1 MKLPS
6 IVYQDGIRKGTQVKF
21 GGLNHNLG
29 AGDGELWD
37 MRNLTSDYYPLLASR
52 GRRRLFRT
60 LTKGNGLFSWDALAW
75 ADGTKFFYGGIE
87 RGSVEDNEKTFCA
100 LGAYLIILPDKK
112 YYNTLTGEFGSLESE
127 WAGTSLTFT
136 NGKLFEE
143 EAKANTIQCAGVDW
157 SAYFKAGDAV
167 TISGCTKHTENNKTP
182 VIREID
188 GDKMYFYEYAFT
200 LDGDKGETPYTESGN
215 MTVRRTVPML
225 RYICENENRLWGCD
239 DTTIY
244 ASKLGDPFNWNV
256 YEGLDTDSYA
266 VDTGSAGK
274 FTGCVSFLFTKKGIL
289 PVAAL
294 NAYKGTGWKE
304 DMMSLIQANHI
315 PGLTKWYN
323 EGGKEELE
331 TIPGVVPA
339 EEVVYA
345 PLYRNPKR
353 IFGIGLNY
361 ADHAKDIGNAA
372 PTGFPGSFFKM
383 ADTLIGPNDD
393 ILLPKLKEAQKTTAE
408 AELGII
414 MGRDCRDVPEEE
426 WESAIVGYTTIL
438 DMTEESILKGNDF
451 VPGNPR
457 YLTIVKNFP
466 TFFSFGP
473 QLVTPDEVPDVL
485 KLEVQSVHNGEIHA
499 KNTVDHM
506 THVPSRLVSLHSSIQ
521 GWYAGDVLSTG
532 TPRAFHI
539 QDGDIAE
546 CRIVGPDGF
555 EMEPLKNPVV
565 DLKLH

>member
-1 MKLPS
+1 MRLATIRINGAEVAG
-6 IVYQDGIRKGTQVKF
+6 IVMEKGVMPLSAVNAAKGT
-21 GGLNHNLG
+21 
-29 AGDGELWD
+29 AWREE
-37 MRNLTSDYYPLLASR
+37 MY
-52 GRRRLFRT
+52 
-60 LTKGNGLFSWDALAW
+60 AL
-75 ADGTKFFYGGIE
+75 I
-87 RGSVEDNEKTFCA
+87 
-100 LGAYLIILPDKK
+100 
-112 YYNTLTGEFGSLESE
+112 
-127 WAGTSLTFT
+127 
-136 NGKLFEE
+136 
-143 EAKANTIQCAGVDW
+143 CAG
-157 SAYFKAGDAV
+157 
-167 TISGCTKHTENNKTP
+167 
-182 VIREID
+182 
-188 GDKMYFYEYAFT
+188 
-200 LDGDKGETPYTESGN
+200 
-215 MTVRRTVPML
+215 
-225 RYICENENRLWGCD
+225 
-239 DTTIY
+239 
-244 ASKLGDPFNWNV
+244 
-256 YEGLDTDSYA
+256 
-266 VDTGSAGK
+266 
-274 FTGCVSFLFTKKGIL
+274 
-289 PVAAL
+289 
-294 NAYKGTGWKE
+294 
-304 DMMSLIQANHI
+304 QI
-315 PGLTKWYN
+315 PGLTAWYN
-323 EGGKEELE
+323 AWGKAELE
-331 TIPGVVPA
+331 GMPGLGPQ
-339 EEVVYA
+339 EQVVYA

-361 ADHAKDIGNAA
+361 AEHAGDIGNAP

-383 ADTLIGPNDD
+383 ADTLIGPGDE
-393 ILLPKLKEAQKTTAE
+393 ICTPALKEAQKTTAE

>member
-1 MKLPS
+1 MRLATIKLHGAEVAG
-6 IVYQDGIRKGTQVKF
+6 IV
-21 GGLNHNLG
+21 
-29 AGDGELWD
+29 
-37 MRNLTSDYYPLLASR
+37 
-52 GRRRLFRT
+52 
-60 LTKGNGLFSWDALAW
+60 
-75 ADGTKFFYGGIE
+75 
-87 RGSVEDNEKTFCA
+87 
-100 LGAYLIILPDKK
+100 
-112 YYNTLTGEFGSLESE
+112 TG
-127 WAGTSLTFT
+127 
-136 NGKLFEE
+136 
-143 EAKANTIQCAGVDW
+143 
-157 SAYFKAGDAV
+157 
-167 TISGCTKHTENNKTP
+167 
-182 VIREID
+182 
-188 GDKMYFYEYAFT
+188 
-200 LDGDKGETPYTESGN
+200 
-215 MTVRRTVPML
+215 
-225 RYICENENRLWGCD
+225 
-239 DTTIY
+239 
-244 ASKLGDPFNWNV
+244 
-256 YEGLDTDSYA
+256 
-266 VDTGSAGK
+266 
-274 FTGCVSFLFTKKGIL
+274 KGIL

-304 DMMSLIQANHI
+304 DMMSLIQAGHI

-506 THVPSRLVSLHSSIQ
+506 THVPVPPGFPALEHPGLVRRRRALHRHPARVPHSGRRHRRVPHRRSRRL
-521 GWYAGDVLSTG
+521 
-532 TPRAFHI
+532 
-539 QDGDIAE
+539 
-546 CRIVGPDGF
+546 
-555 EMEPLKNPVV
+555 
-565 DLKLH
+565 